1 MITVGA
7 FEAKTKFS
15 ELLDRVERGEEVVVT
30 RHGKTVARIVPE
42 GVQDAEAEKKAREAK
57 AAAILAEMERVRE
70 MLRARGVSFSYDDIV
85 SARDEGRR

>member
-15 ELLDRVERGEEVVVT
+15 ELLDRVERGEEVVIT
-30 RHGKTVARIVPE
+30 RHGKVVARMRAEAPS
-42 GVQDAEAEKKAREAK
+42 DAEAARKAK
-57 AAAILAEMERVRE
+57 AAEIMAEFLRVRE
-70 MLRARGVSFSYDDIV
+70 MLRAKGVSFSVDDIL

>member
-15 ELLDRVERGEEVVVT
+15 ELLDRVERGEEIVVT
-30 RHGKTVARIVPE
+30 RHGKTVARLVPE
-42 GVQDAEAEKKAREAK
+42 GGREGAAERDAQAAELLSEFR
-57 AAAILAEMERVRE
+57 RVRE
-70 MLRARGVSFSYDDIV
+70 MLRAKGVSFSVDDIL

>member
-15 ELLDRVERGEEVVVT
+15 ELLDRVERGEEIVIT
-30 RHGKTVARIVPE
+30 RHGQRVARIISDPPI
-42 GVQDAEAEKKAREAK
+42 DAMAEQKAREAK
-57 AAAILAEMERVRE
+57 AAEVMAEFARVRE
-70 MLRARGVSFSYDDIV
+70 MLRAEGVSFTVEDIL